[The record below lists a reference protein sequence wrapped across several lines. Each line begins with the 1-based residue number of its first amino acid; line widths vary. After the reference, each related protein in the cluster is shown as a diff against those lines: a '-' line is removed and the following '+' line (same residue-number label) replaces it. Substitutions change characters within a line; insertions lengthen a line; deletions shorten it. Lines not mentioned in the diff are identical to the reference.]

1 MARLS
6 MVAPVLFCVALPAL
20 AAPKEG
26 KRVAVANTAGATHQG
41 VAKTVAKKSP
51 APANKA
57 KASAKKVP
65 VEVIPPPCFD
75 EPVEIRRGKERARF
89 ALLDCQGNVASSAL
103 HQVSWMLRPSRGE
116 WQVVDERLVSRL
128 GSVAKKFRTPKAP
141 LEFVIVSGE
150 RPASVGSKHAE
161 AKAVDFRIEGV
172 KNEAIAAFC
181 KSFEETGCGYYPN
194 SVFVHMDVRDQSHI
208 TWTDAS
214 RPGEPPQYIE
224 RNGRPVAVQEPS
236 AESASATI
244 TSPKPFAPE
253 SDEEP
258 REGKRIQTNEKSQG
272 PIEIE
277 STIDTTALIDA
288 VSMISLDDGAYE
300 TPADDLGRRA
310 VPRK

>member
-1 MARLS
+1 MGRVGSSGSCIGALVIAKDRGRFIHEKLAQGGHSTKEKEMARLS

-150 RPASVGSKHAE
+150 RLFP
-161 AKAVDFRIEGV
+161 
-172 KNEAIAAFC
+172 
-181 KSFEETGCGYYPN
+181 KSADC
-194 SVFVHMDVRDQSHI
+194 R
-208 TWTDAS
+208 
-214 RPGEPPQYIE
+214 
-224 RNGRPVAVQEPS
+224 
-236 AESASATI
+236 
-244 TSPKPFAPE
+244 KP
-253 SDEEP
+253 
-258 REGKRIQTNEKSQG
+258 
-272 PIEIE
+272 
-277 STIDTTALIDA
+277 
-288 VSMISLDDGAYE
+288 
-300 TPADDLGRRA
+300 GRR
-310 VPRK
+310 RI